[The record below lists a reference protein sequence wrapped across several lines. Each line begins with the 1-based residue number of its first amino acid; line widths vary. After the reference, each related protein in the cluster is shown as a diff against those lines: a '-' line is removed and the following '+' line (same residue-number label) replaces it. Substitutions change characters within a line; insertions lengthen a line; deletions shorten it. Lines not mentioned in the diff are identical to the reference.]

1 MRQRVLKDTNVTLNV
16 FFQVDGADTDPSPD
30 AATVT
35 ITRDDGT
42 AIVSAASATPS
53 GTGGFLY
60 TLSAGQNDRLDTLTA
75 RWTSALGTLETTT
88 EVVGGF
94 LFTVA
99 QARALNPLSD
109 TVRYTTQRV
118 LDARTMV
125 ETALEDACGVAFVP
139 RYRRESVNGSGSTE
153 LGLAMPRVRA
163 IRAGTLDGTALTVDE
178 LAAIVPSGP
187 GIVYT
192 ANRWT
197 RGFGNY
203 QISYEHGYDTP
214 PPRVSNAALLL
225 ARRYL
230 VDSPVSDRATSLT
243 TEDGTTQFLVTAG
256 VRQAVFDIPEA
267 NAVVAQYALQ
277 ACVA

>member
-1 MRQRVLKDTNVTLNV
+1 MQRVLVNTAVTLNV
-16 FFQVDGADTDPSPD
+16 AFQVDGADTDPAPD
-30 AATVT
+30 TATVT
-35 ITRDDGT
+35 VTRDDGT
-42 AIVSAASATPS
+42 VLATAAATPS

-60 TLSAGQNDRLDTLTA
+60 TLSAGQNNQLDILTA
-75 RWTSALGTLETTT
+75 EWTSALGTLTTTT

-94 LFTVA
+94 LFTIA
-99 QARALNPLSD
+99 QARALNPLNN
-109 TVRYTTQRV
+109 TTTYTTQQII
-118 LDARTMV
+118 DARTMV
-125 ETALEDACGVAFVP
+125 ETALEDACQVAFVP

-153 LGLAMPRVRA
+153 VQLSMPRVRS
-163 IRAGTLDGTALTVDE
+163 IRSATLDGTALTVSE
-178 LAAIVPSGP
+178 LADIVPSGR
-187 GIVYT
+187 IIYT
-192 ANRWT
+192 ANTWT

-203 QISYEHGYDTP
+203 SISYEHGYDTT

-267 NAVVAQYALQ
+267 NAVVAQYGLNV
-277 ACVA
+277 CVA